1 MSNKSVDKTKS
12 VLMQWSNMLIIVL
25 AFVLSNCSRKD
36 ESSSEHDTN
45 ILSYSIENAS
55 AQVSILP
62 SQHEINIKFP
72 DSIMNGD
79 GLIAN
84 FTLSSGCKATVKN
97 VEQVSGVSK
106 NNYSSVIIYTVSVPG
121 NSSDW
126 VVTSANNDSTANLGL
141 GNFIQQ
147 SASNDCPYS
156 WYVDQGYTGPYTYFN
171 CGPTCVTMACKWA
184 DSTFAKTPEDARN
197 AYRPTG
203 GDWYADD
210 ITFYLRDNN
219 IPNSTLAL
227 PATSEGTMRTLKRQ
241 IDLHQIAILLLD
253 MNLVRYQGDPELHT
267 DKFYS
272 TDSTDGHF
280 IIIKGYRQ
288 VDNEMYFEVYDP
300 GSLGR
305 TYDNR
310 EPKGKN
316 RYYRSEDLF
325 EATKTWWPKAFIIA
339 KKGTAVIE

>member
-1 MSNKSVDKTKS
+1 MIRMMANRKN
-12 VLMQWSNMLIIVL
+12 VLMKSGTILFIAL
-25 AFVLSNCSRKD
+25 CLLLSDCNKKEQPSVAQ
-36 ESSSEHDTN
+36 DTN
-45 ILSYSIENAS
+45 ILSYSIQNS
-55 AQVSILP
+55 PAQVSIVS
-62 SQHEINIKFP
+62 SQHEINIRFP
-72 DSIMNGD
+72 DSVMNGE

-84 FTLSSGCKATVKN
+84 FTLSPGCKATIKN
-97 VEQVSGVSK
+97 IEQVSGVSK
-106 NNYSSVIIYTVSVPG
+106 NNYANVFVYTVSSPG

-126 VVTSANNDSTANLGL
+126 RVTSTNNDYTTSLGL

-147 SASNDCPYS
+147 TARNDCSYP
-156 WYVDQGYTGPYTYFN
+156 WYLDQGYTGPYTYSN

-184 DSTFAKTPEDARN
+184 DSAFTKTPEDARS
-197 AYRPTG
+197 AYRPEG

-227 PATSEGTMRTLKRQ
+227 PATAEGTMETFKRQ
-241 IDLHQIAILLLD
+241 VDLHQILILLLD
-253 MNLVRYQGDPELHT
+253 MNLVRYQSDSRSHA
-267 DKFYS
+267 DKFYY

-280 IIIKGYRQ
+280 VIIKGYKE

-300 GSLGR
+300 GSMGR
-305 TYDNR
+305 AYDNW
-310 EPKGKN
+310 ELKGKD

-325 EATKTWWPKAFIIA
+325 EATKAWWPKVFIIA